1 MAIESAVV
9 FRRVARIA
17 CLVLLAGLLPGVAAK
32 AQLPIQAP
40 AQVSVGSVVPFNHGS
55 TGQWIQIYSMKIDP
69 LHGNVVFLDSAGSAI
84 YDMAPGASTPTMIV
98 GPEPSKTSASDCS
111 LLEYKG
117 SYWNAAIAFDKW
129 DNMYVTDRYGSSVQF
144 CRVPYDNNAG
154 TWTFTK
160 ADIWKGPTFTNSSGQ
175 TVAIP
180 PQDLQVGDDGVTFY
194 VSTSSTSSIY
204 KYTVDQQ
211 GNVSNVTAL
220 ATGMETMISQLAVD
234 HAGNVY
240 FVENQG
246 SYPNNVHGIREI
258 AAGSP
263 TVVGKGDGSAESAL
277 PRIDQGNWNGIT
289 GMYIDPQ
296 GNLYFGSA
304 NNSQYGGLADGV
316 FMIPNEG
323 TPSSPNFVWNDTVMV
338 SPVDG
343 GYPPLVDPRGFL
355 WIATTYN
362 NNWAP
367 PGVNGPTCDSTSQQ
381 TQTATCLTSSIVMWK
396 PGALNLGASTVGGAS
411 SVPVTGYSVNATGA
425 TVTLTA
431 DNSFTEDEV
440 VTISAKS
447 GDPLFPL
454 NGMSFYVSA
463 TGLSSTAFQIS
474 TNLLTAGASGSTSA
488 KVSIN
493 QTQAIYYM
501 FNKPTT
507 PAKFALAQ
515 PSNTNFQPV
524 ANNPMLTSPP
534 PTNPEPVQPCAGG
547 TSYPAFSSQMT
558 TSSAY
563 NWCPYYVQL
572 NTAAAGSVEGA
583 VQTLDS
589 SNNVISGGNAYLTGT
604 GQGAAISMVSSATIQ
619 SIASGLNDPRQ
630 VAADFWGNTYVADPA
645 LKAIEKYPA
654 GTTSPTAG
662 KVLGSGLS
670 GPTGVAVDGVGNL
683 FIGDSGSI
691 YEIPYLNGA
700 LATSQQTRIASG
712 FGTGNLSLAVDGQG
726 DVFVADETK
735 KQVVEIPNP
744 QTALMMAGYPQI
756 TLGSGFTDPT
766 AIAADSSGNVWVA
779 DAGNLDEI
787 SMPWGGMSK
796 AASNLQTPVT
806 GLAVDPSGS
815 VFVAEASGL
824 VWIPYSTTT
833 GALNPNNAVLITGG
847 LGSSPQT
854 PFGVALDG
862 TQNVYSTYGSG
873 TTAGLAQ
880 LGIGGTYNFNN
891 YGEVNPNVPF
901 EVDAQ
906 VLNVGNMPLMVSD
919 DPTVDLV
926 SGANSGDYTVAAATL
941 NAPACSSSTSTPPGG
956 SCYLGMILQAPAAD
970 VGFTSASIAVMS
982 NAANASSGVN
992 IAVSGTVV
1000 QDLRPATS
1008 AVITVTPTTGTG
1020 CSGSTYPGCNT
1031 IQVQVTADPTYG
1043 TPQGSVTL
1051 AVGSANGNLPRQTQ
1065 TLDASGSATFTYSG
1079 LLGGTY
1085 NVTAN
1090 YAGYGT
1096 AGATQ
1101 NSCATSPC
1109 FAGAAGKGTFTIVQA
1124 IPVMTLGVPVT
1135 NNKCL
1140 NTTTYLDGTPST
1152 TTQNGTTVNACAL
1165 NSSYVTLWAGNTY
1178 VGWTNPAFV
1187 SAIVTSPVGSPT
1199 GTITFMQNGKPV
1211 DTTQGIN
1218 GAIALNGNGVSSFTL
1233 QNIGTGSYN
1242 LTAVYS
1248 GDVNYAP
1255 QSIPLT
1261 PFQVIS
1267 PSIQVT
1273 APSGTVSIT
1282 PGTPVQVTLTLM
1294 PLVGFSSN
1302 HVSLECNTSDAP
1314 IKLAPTTPPSTLPQY
1329 SECTFNYADP
1339 STGTVAVG
1347 GATPTTIVMSISTN
1361 VAVNGGASASVAQ
1374 QSPWELAGLFGLGL
1388 VGLIAGRRRFYRSM
1402 ALICIAIMLSGLFM
1416 GITAC
1421 TNAGYSTPPPAPKVT
1436 TPQGTYNVQVI
1447 TYDPQALTQTSLT
1460 SPMFTLPV
1468 SIQ

>member
-17 CLVLLAGLLPGVAAK
+17 CLILLAGLMAGVAAK

-40 AQVSVGSVVPFNHGS
+40 APVSVGSVVPFNHGS

-69 LHGNVVFLDSAGSAI
+69 LYGNVVFLDSAGSAI
-84 YDMAPGASTPTMIV
+84 YVMAPGASTPTMIV
-98 GPEPSKTSASDCS
+98 GPEPNKTSASDCS

-144 CRVPYDNNAG
+144 CRVPYDSNAG

-160 ADIWKGPTFTNSSGQ
+160 ADIWNGPTYTNSSGQ

-180 PQDLQVGDDGVTFY
+180 PQDLQVADDGVTFY
-194 VSTSSTSSIY
+194 VSTSSTSSIF
-204 KYTVDQQ
+204 KYTVDQK
-211 GNVSNVTAL
+211 GNVSNVTPL
-220 ATGMETMISQLAVD
+220 ATGLETMVSQIAVD
-234 HAGNVY
+234 HAGNLY

-246 SYPNNVHGIREI
+246 AYPNNVHGIREI

-263 TVVGKGDGSAESAL
+263 TVVGDGTGHAESQL
-277 PRIDQGNWNGIT
+277 PRIDQGQWNGIT

-296 GNLYFGSA
+296 GDLYFGSA
-304 NNSQYGGLADGV
+304 NNSQYGGNADGV

-323 TPSSPNFVWNDTVMV
+323 TRSSPNFVWNDTVMV

-367 PGVNGPTCDSTSQQ
+367 AGVNGPTCDSTSVQ
-381 TQTATCLTSSIVMWK
+381 TQTATCLTSSIVVWK
-396 PGALNLGASTVGGAS
+396 PGALNLGASTVGGPSA
-411 SVPVTGYSVNATGA
+411 VPITSYAVNATGA

-431 DNSFTEDEV
+431 NNSFTENEV

-454 NGMSFYVSA
+454 NGMSFYVPA

-474 TNLLTAGASGSTSA
+474 TSLLTAGASGSTSA
-488 KVSIN
+488 TVSIN
-493 QTQAIYYM
+493 ETQAIYYM
-501 FNKPTT
+501 FNRPTT

-515 PSNTNFQPV
+515 PSNANFKPV
-524 ANNPMLTSPP
+524 ANSPTLTSPP
-534 PTNPEPVQPCAGG
+534 PTNPEPVTPCAGG

-558 TSSAY
+558 TASAY
-563 NWCPYYVQL
+563 SWCPYYVQL
-572 NTAAAGSVEGA
+572 NTTAAGAVEGA

-589 SNNVISGGNAYLTGT
+589 SNNVIAGGNAYLTGA
-604 GQGAAISMVSSATIQ
+604 GQGAAISIVSSATIQ
-619 SIASGLNDPRQ
+619 SIASGLSDPRQ

-654 GTTSPTAG
+654 GATGPTAG
-662 KVLGSGLS
+662 KILGSGLS
-670 GPTGVAVDGVGNL
+670 APTGVAVDGVGNL
-683 FIGDSGSI
+683 YIGDSGSV

-700 LATSQQTRIASG
+700 LAPSQQTKIASG
-712 FGTGNLSLAVDGQG
+712 LGSNLSLAADGQG
-726 DVFVADETK
+726 NVFVADESK

-744 QTALMMAGYPQI
+744 QTALMLASYPQI
-756 TLGSGFTDPT
+756 SLGSGFTGPT
-766 AIAADSSGNVWVA
+766 AIATDSSGNVWVA
-779 DAGNLDEI
+779 DAGNLYEI

-796 AASNLQTPVT
+796 AASGLQTPVT

-815 VFVAEASGL
+815 VFVAEANGL

-833 GALNPNNAVLITGG
+833 GALNPNNSILITGG
-847 LGSSPQT
+847 LGSSPQI

-862 TQNVYSTYGSG
+862 SQNAYATYGSG

-880 LGIGGTYNFNN
+880 LGIGGTFDFDN

-901 EVDAQ
+901 EVDAR

-919 DPTVDLV
+919 DPSVDLV
-926 SGANSGDYTVAAATL
+926 SGANSADYSVAAATL
-941 NAPACSSSTSTPPGG
+941 NSPACSSTTATPAGG
-956 SCYLGMILQAPAAD
+956 SCYLGMVLQAPLAD
-970 VGFTSASIAVMS
+970 VGKTSASITVMS
-982 NAANASSGVN
+982 NAANAASGVSL
-992 IAVSGTVV
+992 AVSGTVI
-1000 QDLRPATS
+1000 QDFRPAT
-1008 AVITVTPTTGTG
+1008 AAAIAITPTTGSG
-1020 CSGSTYPGCNT
+1020 CAGAIYPGCNT
-1031 IQVQVTADPTYG
+1031 IQVKVTADPSYG
-1043 TPQGSVTL
+1043 TPQGTVTL
-1051 AVGSANGNLPRQTQ
+1051 SVGSANGNLPRQTQ
-1065 TLDASGSATFTYSG
+1065 TLDASGSASFSYTG
-1079 LLGGTY
+1079 LLGGIY

-1096 AGATQ
+1096 AGTAQ
-1101 NSCATSPC
+1101 NTCATSPC
-1109 FAGAAGKGTFTIVQA
+1109 FAGAAGKSTFTIAQA
-1124 IPVMTLGVPVT
+1124 IPAITLGVPVT
-1135 NNKCL
+1135 NSKCL
-1140 NTTTYLDGTPST
+1140 NSTTYLDGTSST
-1152 TTQNGTTVNACAL
+1152 TTQNGATVNPCAL
-1165 NSSYVTLWAGNTY
+1165 NSTYVTLWAGNTY

-1187 SAIVTSPVGSPT
+1187 SVIVTSPVGSPT

-1211 DTTQGIN
+1211 DTSQGVN

-1233 QNIGTGSYN
+1233 QNIGTGPYN

-1255 QSIPLT
+1255 ESIPLA
-1261 PFQVIS
+1261 PFLVIS
-1267 PSIQVT
+1267 PSVQVT

-1282 PGTPVQVTLTLM
+1282 PGTPASVTLTLM

-1314 IKLAPTTPPSTLPQY
+1314 IKLAPTTPASTLPQY
-1329 SECTFNYADP
+1329 AECTFNYADP
-1339 STGTVAVG
+1339 STGTVSVG
-1347 GATPTTIVMSISTN
+1347 AATPTTIVMTISTN
-1361 VAVNGGASASVAQ
+1361 VAVNGGATASLTRE
-1374 QSPWELAGLFGLGL
+1374 SPWELAGLFGLGL
-1388 VGLIAGRRRFYRSM
+1388 VGLIAGRRKFYRFM
-1402 ALICIAIMLSGLFM
+1402 AMICIAIMLSGLFM

-1421 TNAGYSTPPPAPKVT
+1421 TNAGYSTPPPAPQVK